1 VLKGAAVPDD
11 LDIFHDA
18 LSRRITTDGEY
29 RRIFI
34 RNLVIN
40 VNIGIHPH
48 EIGQTQRLSFDV
60 DLYLTPPTAPLN
72 DNIDNVLNYDFVYEE
87 VQNLTRDRHIN
98 LQETLVE
105 ELVETCLKRKMVWG
119 VRVAT
124 SKLDVYENCGA
135 VGYEIFRTKSA

>member
-1 VLKGAAVPDD
+1 MPDD

-18 LSRRITTDGEY
+18 LSRRIKADGEY

-34 RNLVIN
+34 RNLVVN

-48 EIGQTQRLSFDV
+48 EIGRTQRLSVDV
-60 DLYLTPPTAPLN
+60 DLYLTPPPGPLN
-72 DNIDNVLNYDFVYEE
+72 DCIDNVLDYDFVNQE
-87 VQNLTRDRHIN
+87 VQNLTRNRHIN

-105 ELVETCLKRKMVWG
+105 ELVETCLARKMVWG

-124 SKLDVYENCGA
+124 SKLDVYEGCGG
-135 VGYEIFRTKSA
+135 VGYEIFRTRQI